1 MNLYAWLTL
10 IFLFH
15 LQAKSSTTKFNDISL
30 TCTWHNPPSA
40 VGSTPNKDGHTTS
53 CDGEESTNQNATE
66 DSYENDTN
74 MNECLYDD
82 VDTFG
87 RDVFDPSP
95 EDNEGG
101 VDYDYDEDED
111 LVDYD

>member
-1 MNLYAWLTL
+1 MYAWLTL
-10 IFLFH
+10 IFLFR

-30 TCTWHNPPSA
+30 TCTWHNPPSVA

-66 DSYENDTN
+66 DYYENDTN